1 MTNGTKSNE
10 TKRSLV
16 PRLPREAWVVLGGDM
31 VSAIGTGLTLPFLLV
46 YYSRVRG
53 IDIGVA
59 GFAVSM
65 IGFASLVGNPTGG
78 ALADRI
84 GPRKALILG
93 TIVSAVGAVGIAFV
107 RDPWHA
113 FAAAAAVGFGAAVAW
128 PARDAFLAVA
138 VTPEQRSSV
147 FGVRHASFNAGLGIG
162 GLVAAMIVDLSSA
175 ATFERIFIADAV
187 TFVAFAVL
195 LFFIRDPRGG
205 QEAVPSDVTRGSY
218 FRLFRDRVFIRIW
231 VLSAVLITV
240 GYGQFTAFFPAYVT
254 GEGGLSAGSLAVIV
268 AANTITVVLAQLVTL
283 RVMEGHRRTRGIAL
297 MAVLWAA
304 TWVITLAT
312 GRLLSGGAAVAV
324 FAVAMIVFAV
334 GETLLSPTI
343 PPLVNDLAP
352 DDARGRYNGATT
364 LAWTTGFILGPILAG
379 LFLEAGRAGV
389 LVAVLVGG
397 CAVAAALAW
406 DLERHLEAKVNLVPV
421 AEAEPVPVASPPE
434 PI

>member
-1 MTNGTKSNE
+1 
-10 TKRSLV
+10 
-16 PRLPREAWVVLGGDM
+16 M

-53 IDIGVA
+53 IDLSVA

-84 GPRKALILG
+84 GPRKTLLLG
-93 TIVSAVGAVGIAFV
+93 TLVSAVGAAGIAFV

-113 FAAAAAVGFGAAVAW
+113 FAAAAAVGLGAAIAW

-138 VTPEQRSSV
+138 VAPEQRSSV

-162 GLVAAMIVDLSSA
+162 GLAAAMIVDLSTAS
-175 ATFERIFIADAV
+175 TFELIFIADAV
-187 TFVAFAVL
+187 TYVAFAVL
-195 LFFIRDPRGG
+195 LFFIRDPRGHP
-205 QEAVPSDVTRGSY
+205 EAAIPDTPRGGYLS
-218 FRLFRDRVFIRIW
+218 LFRDRVFIRIW
-231 VLSAVLITV
+231 LLSAVLITV
-240 GYGQFTAFFPAYVT
+240 GYGQFTSFFPAYAT
-254 GEGGLSAGSLAVIV
+254 GEGDLSAGSLAAVV

-283 RVMEGHRRTRGIAL
+283 RLIEGHRRTRGIAL
-297 MAVLWAA
+297 MAMLWAA
-304 TWVITLAT
+304 TWLITFAT
-312 GRLLSGGAAVAV
+312 GRFLSGSTAIAL
-324 FAVAMIVFAV
+324 FAMAMIVFAV

-379 LFLEAGRAGV
+379 LFLEGGNAGA
-389 LVAVLVGG
+389 LVALLVGG
-397 CAVAAALAW
+397 CAVAAALAL
-406 DLERHLEAKVNLVPV
+406 DLERHLEGKVNLVPV
-421 AEAEPVPVASPPE
+421 AEADVPVVSPPE
-434 PI
+434 PA